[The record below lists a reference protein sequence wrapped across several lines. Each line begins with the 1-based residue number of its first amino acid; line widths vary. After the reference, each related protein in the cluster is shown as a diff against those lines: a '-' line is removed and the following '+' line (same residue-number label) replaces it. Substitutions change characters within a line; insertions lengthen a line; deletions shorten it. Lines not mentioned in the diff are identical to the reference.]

1 MVTDITIFKVGII
14 AQLWFLFYLKGS
26 IINYTDLAQGP
37 GSCLGLV
44 DSGEPA
50 H

>member
-1 MVTDITIFKVGII
+1 MWIFLVIL
-14 AQLWFLFYLKGS
+14 QLCFSYFEGS
-26 IINYTDLAQGP
+26 IINYTDLVRGP